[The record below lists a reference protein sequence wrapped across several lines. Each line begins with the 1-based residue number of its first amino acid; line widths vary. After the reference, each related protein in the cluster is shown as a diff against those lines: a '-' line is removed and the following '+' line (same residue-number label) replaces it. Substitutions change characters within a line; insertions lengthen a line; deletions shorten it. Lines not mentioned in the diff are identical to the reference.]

1 MKHRQKCILELQR
14 FMRGY
19 LARKQH
25 RPRYRGIA
33 KIHKL
38 RENSVK
44 TIEIAAGL
52 KNKDSQNAIMQEVNC
67 INEQIFNAIIGIKVL
82 HYIHDTIYSN
92 SFNSFDSFVIS
103 RINQRLR
110 PEKSIQFT
118 QILWPI

>member
-52 KNKDSQNAIMQEVNC
+52 KNKDSQNAIMKEVNC
-67 INEQIFNAIIGIKVL
+67 INEQIYNAIIGIKVYTL
-82 HYIHDTIYSN
+82 YFMELYSRAICIR
-92 SFNSFDSFVIS
+92 FICYF
-103 RINQRLR
+103 
-110 PEKSIQFT
+110 
-118 QILWPI
+118 